1 MRNLLV
7 ISLIASIAISC
18 RKQPEIPPAVVNEP
32 ENITVIKL
40 VFTDSAG
47 IETPSTF
54 IWKDIDGNGGQNP
67 VIDSVLLTKNKTY
80 FTQIIILDE
89 TKNPTGDVSAE
100 ILNEGSDHQFF
111 FIKSNINTNIMYNDQ
126 DKNGNPIGLKSIWRT
141 GNISSGKVEI
151 ILKHQPGVKVNSP
164 GDINAGSSDID
175 ISFNTRIKS

>member
-7 ISLIASIAISC
+7 ISLMAVVAISC

-32 ENITVIKL
+32 ENITLIKL

-54 IWKDIDGNGGQNP
+54 IWKDSDGNGGQNP
-67 VIDSVLLTKNKTY
+67 LIDSVQLTKNKTY

-89 TKNPTGDVSAE
+89 TKSPTGDVSAE

-111 FIKSNINTNIMYNDQ
+111 FLKSNINTNIMYNDQ
-126 DKNGNPIGLKSIWRT
+126 DKNGNPIGLKSIWRA

-175 ISFNTRIKS
+175 ITFSTRIKT